1 MLFSIIIIAQK
12 GARKIPAW
20 EITDHR
26 PWLFFGWAT
35 LSTLLPSSTVF
46 LVFLPLLPWP
56 IPIFFLPK
64 LIIVV
69 SCPLDRKHRNDPRVD
84 KLSRRKEIGDFQKNP
99 LLLFLRKKMNIKNI
113 AECHWFGFTVPFSFH
128 ATFWDILRFSSRA
141 DKKDAANSFFFFPSS
156 CVDVFQEICLIP
168 NLPSFERGGPPAEH
182 SKYRSCAKLH
192 ARHVTY

>member
-1 MLFSIIIIAQK
+1 MSNIINSLAIINSFSRLLALIAL
-12 GARKIPAW
+12 AY
-20 EITDHR
+20 
-26 PWLFFGWAT
+26 
-35 LSTLLPSSTVF
+35 SY
-46 LVFLPLLPWP
+46 
-56 IPIFFLPK
+56 FFLPK

-141 DKKDAANSFFFFPSS
+141 DKKDAANSFFFS
-156 CVDVFQEICLIP
+156 
-168 NLPSFERGGPPAEH
+168 
-182 SKYRSCAKLH
+182 
-192 ARHVTY
+192 